1 MTRDC
6 ISSLYAHV
14 KLVSFE
20 LIVVDNGSTHGDL
33 SGLEKINP
41 GLSTIFLSENIGF
54 AKGNN
59 VGISRAK
66 GKYILLLNNDTLFT
80 DDSVSPILEYLK
92 ANPSVGVGTCQLT
105 HPNGVL
111 QHNCQRFPS
120 IKYKFLELLRVQKVL
135 GKRLG
140 GKLLLG
146 SFFDHKELLYPDWVW
161 GTFFMFPRKILSQ
174 FKSKKLPETFF
185 MYWEDVQ
192 WCKEIKKMGY
202 KISYIPDASI
212 IHLMGASDGNKSQL
226 ILQNKKAFMTRYYN
240 KFERTIIRFLDK
252 MLEK

>member
-20 LIVVDNGSTHGDL
+20 LIVVDNGSTYGDL

-80 DDSVSPILEYLK
+80 DDCVSPILEYLK

-146 SFFDHKELLYPDWVW
+146 GFFDHKELVYPDWVW
-161 GTFFMFPRKILSQ
+161 GTFFMFPKKILTE
-174 FKSKKLPETFF
+174 FTNHKLPETFF
-185 MYWEDVQ
+185 MYWEDVE
-192 WCKEIKKMGY
+192 WCREIKMRGY
-202 KISYIPDASI
+202 HIAFIPSASI
-212 IHLMGASDGNKSQL
+212 THIMGGSSGNKSEL
-226 ILQNKKAFMTRYYN
+226 MVKNEKIFLANYYN
-240 KFERTIIRFLDK
+240 QFERTIINFLDK
-252 MLEK
+252 MLVK